1 MVEIM
6 QQVIHVL
13 VKEVL
18 APAVARTGDLDGA
31 VQTIKFG
38 VASYVHEAG
47 LPPEILAKHFGKSE
61 RSIYRYFEQ
70 MGKEVRKADSA
81 HEGVQLMM
89 RILEFYY
96 ARKEALPPDA
106 CIRYLRRHDPSV
118 SPSDISGLLDLYAT
132 MGHLRKITEE
142 EGGSRVVRYQ
152 APEQSHQLTAS
163 SDLTERLKGV
173 SRKLRALLPLVL
185 SYARHEEGASMV
197 LLRGR
202 VRRRHLVQALADIN
216 EFAVRRWAQAREES
230 EQDDSDAPGDVIDAC
245 TLVLGGP
252 GTLDEVSVE
261 RDPTFGSSYTRM
273 SASRVAAAALHVS

>member
-6 QQVIHVL
+6 QQVINVL
-13 VKEVL
+13 VNDVL

-31 VQTIKFG
+31 VQNIKFS
-38 VASYVHEAG
+38 VANYVHEAG

-70 MGKEVRKADSA
+70 MGKETRKADAA

-96 ARKEALPPDA
+96 TRKDALPPDA

-118 SPSDISGLLDLYAT
+118 SPSDITGLLDLYAT

-152 APEQSHQLTAS
+152 APEQLHGHQGQSELS
-163 SDLTERLKGV
+163 ERLRLA
-173 SRKLRALLPLVL
+173 SRKLRALLPLIL
-185 SYARHEEGASMV
+185 SYARQEEGSTMM

-202 VRRRHLVQALADIN
+202 VSRRHLVEALADIN
-216 EFAVRRWAQAREES
+216 AFSEQRWRQAREDS
-230 EQDDSDAPGDVIDAC
+230 EREDPDGRDETVEAC

-252 GTLDEVSVE
+252 GAMDDALPE
-261 RDPTFGSSYTRM
+261 REPIFTAAFPRIPNG
-273 SASRVAAAALHVS
+273 RVAAMHMS